1 MNWMAWLMQ
10 CHPKYIFYKPIKVI
24 YMKLF
29 EAKNVGKRFE
39 GVIALKSANFKIEGS
54 KICGLVGAN
63 GSGKTT
69 FARICAGLVKA
80 DDGQIFIDG
89 RKVEINS
96 SFDAKKLGIVLVHQ
110 NLSLIPD
117 LSVWENINLGHE
129 KRSNIIFFDNK
140 YAKQQAQEVL
150 NDLSPDEISINNKVS
165 SLSPGQMQIV
175 EIAKALS
182 QNPKLL
188 ILDEPT
194 AALEYF
200 QVERLFKKVKELK
213 EKNISVIFIS
223 HRLWEITT
231 LCDVVYVFRN
241 GETVGEVDFSSQPR
255 DEKLIVPLVIGANGS
270 IDYIKKDKRELGE
283 SKTVLKL
290 ENVTFL
296 NKISNINLTV
306 KRGEVLGLGGLNGQ
320 GQEELLMLLSGV
332 LRPTGGKMF
341 LEDREIKLKH
351 PVGAIRNGIFMVPG
365 DRQKDGLFMSQ
376 TIFNNVIYPRFSQ
389 KKERFILD
397 FKTLYEKTDE
407 IISKVSLVPALKELI
422 IGNLSGGNQQKIVF
436 GRWLQFSSKV
446 LLLNDPAKG
455 IDIQTK
461 NDLYK
466 LVRGLA
472 HEGTSVV
479 LYASSNEELINNCDR
494 VLIMFEGKFVEEICH
509 EEICDEKLIKSSLR
523 VG

>member
-1 MNWMAWLMQ
+1 
-10 CHPKYIFYKPIKVI
+10 
-24 YMKLF
+24 MKLF

-39 GVIALKSANFKIEGS
+39 GVIALKNANFKIEGS

-69 FARICAGLVKA
+69 FARICSGLIKS
-80 DDGQIFIDG
+80 DQGEIFIDG
-89 RKVEINS
+89 QKVEINS
-96 SFDAKKLGIVLVHQ
+96 PLEAKKYGIVLVHQ

-117 LSVWENINLGHE
+117 LTVWENINLGHE
-129 KRSNIIFFDNK
+129 KRSSNIFFDNK
-140 YAKQQAQEVL
+140 HAKQKAQEVL
-150 NDLSPDEISINNKVS
+150 NDLSPDEISINDKVT

-200 QVERLFKKVKELK
+200 QVERLFNKVRELK

-223 HRLWEITT
+223 HRLWEITK
-231 LCDVVYVFRN
+231 LCDVVYAFRN
-241 GETVGEVDFSSQPR
+241 GETVGEIDFSVQPR
-255 DEKLIVPLVIGANGS
+255 DENLIVPLVIGVNQE
-270 IDYIKKDKRELGE
+270 IDYIKKDKRDLNLKKE
-283 SKTVLKL
+283 VLRL
-290 ENVTFL
+290 ENLSFL
-296 NKISNINLTV
+296 NKVSNINLSV
-306 KRGEVLGLGGLNGQ
+306 KKGEILGLGGLNGQ

-332 LRPTGGKMF
+332 LRPTKGKMY
-341 LEDREIKLKH
+341 LEDKEIKLTH
-351 PVGAIRNGIFMVPG
+351 PMDAIRNGIFLVPG
-365 DRQKDGLFMSQ
+365 DRQKDGLFMTQ

-389 KKERFILD
+389 KIERFILD
-397 FKTLYEKTDE
+397 FKKLYRKTDD
-407 IISKVSLVPALKELI
+407 IISKVSLVPPLKELLV
-422 IGNLSGGNQQKIVF
+422 GNLSGGNQQKVVF
-436 GRWLQFSSKV
+436 GRWLQFASSV

-455 IDIQTK
+455 VDIQAK
-461 NDLYK
+461 SDLYK
-466 LVRGLA
+466 LVRDLS
-472 HEGTSVV
+472 HEGTSVI

>member
-1 MNWMAWLMQ
+1 
-10 CHPKYIFYKPIKVI
+10 
-24 YMKLF
+24 MKSF
-29 EAKNVGKRFE
+29 EAKSVGKRFE

-69 FARICAGLVKA
+69 FARICAGLIKA
-80 DDGQIFIDG
+80 DDGQIFING
-89 RKVEINS
+89 KKVEINS
-96 SFDAKKLGIVLVHQ
+96 PFDAKKLGIVLVHQ

-117 LSVWENINLGHE
+117 LSVWENISLGHE
-129 KRSNIIFFDNK
+129 KRSNNIFFDNK
-140 YAKQQAQEVL
+140 YAKQQAQKVL
-150 NDLSPDEISINNKVS
+150 NDLSPDEISINDKVS
-165 SLSPGQMQIV
+165 SLSPWQMQIV

-200 QVERLFKKVKELK
+200 QVERLFKKVKELI
-213 EKNISVIFIS
+213 EKNVSVIFIS
-223 HRLWEITT
+223 HRLWEVTK

-241 GETVGEVDFSSQPR
+241 GKTVGEVDFSSQPR
-255 DEKLIVPLVIGANGS
+255 DENLIVPLVIGVNGA
-270 IDYIKKDKRELGE
+270 IDYLKKAKRELGKE
-283 SKTVLKL
+283 KTVLKL
-290 ENVTFL
+290 ENISFL
-296 NKISNINLTV
+296 NKVSNINLTV
-306 KRGEVLGLGGLNGQ
+306 KRGEVLGLGGLSGQ

-332 LRPTGGKMF
+332 LRHTDGKMY
-341 LEDREIKLKH
+341 LEGKEIKLAH
-351 PVGAIRNGIFMVPG
+351 PVDAIRDGIFLVPG
-365 DRQKDGLFMSQ
+365 DKQKDGLFMTH
-376 TIFNNVIYPRFSQ
+376 TIFNNVIYPRFNQ
-389 KKERFILD
+389 KKERFILN
-397 FKTLYEKTDE
+397 FKSLYQKTDDV
-407 IISKVSLVPALKELI
+407 ISKVSLVPALKELLV
-422 IGNLSGGNQQKIVF
+422 GNLSGGNQQKVVF

-494 VLIMFEGKFVEEICH
+494 VIIMFEGKFVKEICY